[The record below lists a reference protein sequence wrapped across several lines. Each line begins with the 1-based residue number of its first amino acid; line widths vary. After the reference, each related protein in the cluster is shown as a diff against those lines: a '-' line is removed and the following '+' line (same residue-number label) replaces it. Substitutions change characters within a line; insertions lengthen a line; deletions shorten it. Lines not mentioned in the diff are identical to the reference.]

1 MGRTRRLD
9 VVREGQHPAYVV
21 WELTLACDHACRH
34 CGSRAGGSRPDELT
48 TTEALDVVRQLAEMG
63 AREVVVIGGEA
74 YLHDG
79 FLEIVAALAAAG
91 IRPTMTTGGLGITP
105 ELARDMKKAGVQL
118 VSVSIDGL
126 EPRHDAIRART
137 GSWQGAFSA
146 LRALRDAGIT
156 TASNIN
162 VNRVNRGDLEALYEH
177 LRDAGIK
184 AWQIQITSPLG
195 RAADRP
201 EMLLQPWDLLDLVPR
216 IAELKKR
223 AFEDGIRIL
232 PGNNLGYFGPEEA
245 VIRSPRPDGHD
256 HWQGCQAGKF
266 VMGIES
272 DGAVKGCPS
281 LQSASYVGGTLRE
294 RSMREIWDEA
304 PELAF
309 ARKRT
314 VEDLWGYCRECA
326 YAETC
331 MGGCSFTAHAVFG
344 RPGNNPYCYHRAR
357 MRRKEGLRERL
368 VARDPADGRPFDHG
382 TFEIVLEPLDAPDAI
397 AEARELVRIG
407 RKPRRPEKSWREDP
421 QRRRD

>member
-1 MGRTRRLD
+1 MTKRTRRLD

-34 CGSRAGGSRPDELT
+34 CGSRAGGSRADELT
-48 TTEALDVVRQLAEMG
+48 TTEALDVVKQLAAMG
-63 AREVVVIGGEA
+63 SREVVLIGGEA

-79 FLEIVAALAAAG
+79 FLEIIAALDAAG
-91 IRPTMTTGGLGITP
+91 IRPTMTTGGLGITA
-105 ELARDMKKAGVQL
+105 ELARDMAAAGLKL

-126 EPRHDAIRART
+126 EASHDRIRART
-137 GSWQGAFSA
+137 GSWKGAFAA
-146 LRALRDAGIT
+146 LAHLRDAGIT

-162 VNRVNRGDLEALYEH
+162 INRVNRGDLEGLFEE
-177 LRDAGIK
+177 LRNAGIK

-201 EMLLQPWDLLDLVPR
+201 EMLLQPWDLLELVPR

-223 AFEDGIRIL
+223 AFDAGIRIL

-245 VIRSPRPDGHD
+245 IIRSPKPGGQD

-281 LQSASYVGGTLRE
+281 LQSASYVGGKLRE

-314 VEDLWGYCRECA
+314 VDDLWGYCRGCA

-368 VARDPADGRPFDHG
+368 VASDPADGRPFDHG
-382 TFEIVLEPLDAPDAI
+382 LFEIVLEPLDAPDDVA
-397 AEARELVRIG
+397 APTQLVKIG
-407 RKPRRPEKSWREDP
+407 RKPKRPEKSWRA
-421 QRRRD
+421 